1 MLLPPSREIS
11 RTNKV
16 SDETLRIA
24 VEKARQAAQEAG
36 EYKSETYL
44 AVLLTGL
51 LVGGSATEKLF
62 QTRPIAGE
70 LAATREKPYSP
81 GELFAAK
88 AWNTE
93 IDKVALAAY
102 YMEHYAAATSY
113 TIQEIR
119 NCLISAKTA
128 LPKNLSL
135 AILKAVQKGWLMDV
149 PTNGERTK
157 AWALTQTGERYVD
170 SMTNRRPDL

>member
-1 MLLPPSREIS
+1 M
-11 RTNKV
+11 NN
-16 SDETLRIA
+16 ETLRSA
-24 VEKARQAAQEAG
+24 VEKARRAAQEAG

-51 LVGGSATEKLF
+51 LADKRATEKSP
-62 QTRPIAGE
+62 QTRPTAGE
-70 LAATREKPYSP
+70 VTAPREKPYSA

-88 AWNTE
+88 VWSTE
-93 IDKVALAAY
+93 IEKVAIAGY
-102 YMEHYAAATSY
+102 FMEQYAAATSY

-128 LPKNLSL
+128 LPKNLSF

-149 PTNGERTK
+149 PTNGEGTK
-157 AWALTQTGERYVD
+157 AWALTQTGERYVA
-170 SMTNRRPDL
+170 SMANKGPDL